1 MQGNVPAR
9 LDQGAGD
16 EDDDESDESGESGE
30 NESGEQ
36 RDPSVAG

>member
-1 MQGNVPAR
+1 MESNVPAR